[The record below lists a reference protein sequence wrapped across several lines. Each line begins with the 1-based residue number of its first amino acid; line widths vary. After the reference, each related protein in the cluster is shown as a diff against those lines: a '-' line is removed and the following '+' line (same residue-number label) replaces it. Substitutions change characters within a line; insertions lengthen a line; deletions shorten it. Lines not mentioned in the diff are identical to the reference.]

1 MTDKKYT
8 PTTHADFVSEIRA
21 AGAVVAYVA
30 GPYRAE
36 THAEV
41 HANIQRAR
49 RVAEQL
55 WAKGYA
61 VICPHLN
68 SAFMSG
74 PIDEKNFLD
83 GYLELVRRSDI
94 VVLTTDIAGISGTG
108 TQKEYEL
115 ARELGIPVVSHNG
128 IPPAE
133 EVTRR
138 VWGKYPERCGKE
150 NE

>member
-8 PTTHADFVSEIRA
+8 PTTHEDFVSEIRA

-94 VVLTTDIAGISGTG
+94 VVVSCKPGEASSGT
-108 TQKEYEL
+108 E
-115 ARELGIPVVSHNG
+115 A
-128 IPPAE
+128 
-133 EVTRR
+133 EVTEAAKMNLPVFFAASEDIPSADEMMRR
-138 VWGKYPERCGKE
+138 VWEKRQ
-150 NE
+150 